1 MCSKENTLF
10 TSRCFCEQKPEQG
23 EAVSLWIW
31 TQFYWKAASWV
42 CVFAEILTLA
52 QTSST
57 FTPHLEST
65 SFLQTLQHLWGF
77 VPLSGLVDSK
87 LHLYPYLWKLASLQQ
102 VLLLYTVFSL
112 QDFPLLIYTITS
124 FKSISKEIY
133 LLTVNLH
140 HVNIVLPDEAFL
152 S

>member
-1 MCSKENTLF
+1 MCNKENTLF
-10 TSRCFCEQKPEQG
+10 TSRCFCEQKPEQA

-31 TQFYWKAASWV
+31 TQFYWVAASWV

-52 QTSST
+52 QASST
-57 FTPHLEST
+57 FTPHLENT

-77 VPLSGLVDSK
+77 VPLSDLIGVDVTSHHASK
-87 LHLYPYLWKLASLQQ
+87 NLHLFNK
-102 VLLLYTVFSL
+102 FSFFTHSFL
-112 QDFPLLIYTITS
+112 SSIFSCLFIPSHY

-133 LLTVNLH
+133 LLTVNL
-140 HVNIVLPDEAFL
+140 VLNIVLPDEAFL